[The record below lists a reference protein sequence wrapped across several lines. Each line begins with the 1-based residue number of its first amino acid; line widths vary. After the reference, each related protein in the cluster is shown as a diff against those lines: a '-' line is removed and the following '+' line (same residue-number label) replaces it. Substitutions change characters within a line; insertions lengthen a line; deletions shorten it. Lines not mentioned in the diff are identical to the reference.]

1 MKEKIFAQM
10 KEQYKHLGLPTEILE
25 FQSGLLAGQISDE
38 SEIADK
44 VSALSDIFGVLQSA
58 IDKRANEAVDT
69 YKKKNPV
76 KVEEDGKKGE
86 GVDAEVLKTL
96 EELKKQV
103 DSFSSV
109 QEELKTLKASM
120 EDTSKVQKQ
129 AQRNELIAS
138 IAKDLGLDAELT
150 ELAKLRLTDDMDEA
164 AIDKSM
170 CESKKLFVSKG
181 LVADDG
187 KISDKEAAL
196 RKEADEFIASLGAK
210 S

>member
-76 KVEEDGKKGE
+76 KVEDGKKGE

-170 CESKKLFVSKG
+170 CESKKLFISKG

>member
-69 YKKKNPV
+69 YKKKNP
-76 KVEEDGKKGE
+76 KVEGDGKKGE

-103 DSFSSV
+103 DGFSSV

-150 ELAKLRLTDDMDEA
+150 ELAKLRLTDDMDKA

>member
-69 YKKKNPV
+69 YKKKNPI
-76 KVEEDGKKGE
+76 KDGDGKKGE

-103 DSFSSV
+103 EGFSSV

-120 EDTSKVQKQ
+120 EDTSKVQKL